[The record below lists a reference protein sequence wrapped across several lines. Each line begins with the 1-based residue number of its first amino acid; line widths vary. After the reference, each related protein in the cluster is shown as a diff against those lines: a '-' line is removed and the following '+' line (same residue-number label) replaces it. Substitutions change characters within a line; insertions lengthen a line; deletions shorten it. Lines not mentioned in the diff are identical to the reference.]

1 MIRVLLCRH
10 GETDWNR
17 DHRLQ
22 GRSDISLASSGE
34 RQASITGGFVRAQNP
49 QQGHVSS
56 LVRTQQTF
64 AQFNLDL
71 QPRVWDELMEQN
83 LGEWEGSYAAE
94 IRDREP
100 EEFSAWRAGT
110 YTPAGGETHQQL
122 AERMLSVFC
131 GVVRETAQIR
141 PTASPDL
148 SFAVRTAV
156 VVSHGAALRV
166 LLEHLDLID
175 RAQSIPLTPA
185 SATVVDVPLT
195 LGPVSSS
202 LPRSG
207 LDDALT
213 PEDEAAHIAG
223 LTDEQIIAQSR
234 LRVLNLSPELLNPSA
249 TQSVSV

>member
-22 GRSDISLASSGE
+22 GRSDISLASSGQ
-34 RQASITGGFVRAQNP
+34 RQGAITGGFVRAQNP
-49 QQGHVSS
+49 LQGHVSS

-64 AQFNLDL
+64 AQFELDL

-83 LGEWEGSYAAE
+83 LGEWEGAYAAD
-94 IRDREP
+94 IRDREA
-100 EEFSAWRAGT
+100 EEFAGWRAGT

-122 AERMLSVFC
+122 AERMLSAFC
-131 GVVRETAQIR
+131 EIVRDTAQIE

-148 SFAVRTAV
+148 SFEVRTAV
-156 VVSHGAALRV
+156 AVSHGAALRV
-166 LLEHLDLID
+166 LLEHLGLID

-185 SATVVDVPLT
+185 SVTVVDVPLT

-202 LPRSG
+202 LPKGG
-207 LDDALT
+207 LDDGRSQDQESAQI
-213 PEDEAAHIAG
+213 AA

-234 LRVLNLSPELLNPSA
+234 LRVLNLSPELLNPA
-249 TQSVSV
+249 AESVAL